1 MSLPLKIGMFGG
13 GTVGGGVYEIM
24 QQTKKEMFESSGV
37 DVTIAKICVR
47 DLNKKR
53 SFELEK
59 HTTMVTDYDD
69 ILEDDSINCVVELM
83 GGVTHAKDVVFK
95 ALKKG
100 KHVVTANKALLAQLL
115 PEVKLL
121 VAENAGTTLGYEAAV
136 CGGIPIIHNMQGSY
150 VGDSIQSVMGIM
162 NGTTNFMLTKMET
175 EGADYG
181 AVLKEA
187 QDLGFA
193 EADPTADVE
202 GHDVQ
207 AKIALL
213 AKLAF
218 GQDVTL
224 DKVPCAGIS
233 NLSSADFS
241 CAKMMGCTIKLV
253 GTASL
258 SEGKDKLAV
267 FVSPVLV
274 PLGGPLAST
283 RGPGNVV
290 VVRSE
295 NLTESVYAGPGAGR
309 YPTANSVVNDIVRL
323 ARLGAE
329 GTPPPFPLE
338 KQWELQPDF
347 KAGFYVRVMAT
358 DGCGVLAELGSAAS
372 KAGVSVHSVLRGG
385 GGGGGGEGEE
395 EVVNVVVKT
404 DACLRSQVA
413 AFVDGVK
420 KEEWSNGEPVVMSIL

>member
-1 MSLPLKIGMFGG
+1 MSLPLKVGMFGG

-24 QQTKKEMFESSGV
+24 EQTKKELFKAGGV

-47 DLNKKR
+47 DVNKKR

-59 HTTMVTDYDD
+59 HTTMVTDYDE

-115 PEVKLL
+115 PEVKSL

-175 EGADYG
+175 EGADYA

-218 GQDVTL
+218 GQDVAL

-233 NLSSADFS
+233 NLSSTDFA

-253 GTASL
+253 GTAALGES
-258 SEGKDKLAV
+258 KDKLAV

-323 ARLGAE
+323 ARLGAA

-338 KQWELQPDF
+338 RPLELEPDF
-347 KAGFYVRVMAT
+347 EACFYVRVTAA
-358 DGCGVLAELGSAAS
+358 DGLGVLSAVGAIAS
-372 KAGVSVHSVLRGG
+372 EAGVSVHSVLRGG
-385 GGGGGGEGEE
+385 EGGGGGGEEAG
-395 EVVNVVVKT
+395 VVSLVVKT
-404 DACLRSQVA
+404 DSCLRSQVG
-413 AFVDGVK
+413 AFVDGLKGK
-420 KEEWSNGEPVVMSIL
+420 KVATADPVVMSIL